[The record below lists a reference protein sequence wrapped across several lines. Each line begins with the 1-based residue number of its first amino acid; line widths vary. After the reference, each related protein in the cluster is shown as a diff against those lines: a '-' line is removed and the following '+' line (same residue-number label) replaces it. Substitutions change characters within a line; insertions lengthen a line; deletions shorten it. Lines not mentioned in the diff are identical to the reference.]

1 MPTIPWAT
9 PKPVAPS
16 HASSDAVVMASWFEL
31 RSFRDVPQFVL
42 AAMRIRRQILKSP
55 GVLGLSLIAKPLN
68 KSFFT
73 LSAWQDRE
81 SLDAAVPR
89 QPHARTMEHFH
100 SRMAGSRFVFWTVPR
115 SELPIKWRDALRRLD
130 STE

>member
-1 MPTIPWAT
+1 
-9 PKPVAPS
+9 
-16 HASSDAVVMASWFEL
+16 MASRFEL
-31 RSFRDVPQFVL
+31 RSLRDVPRFLL
-42 AAMRIRRQILKSP
+42 AAMRIRRQMLKSP

-81 SLDAAVPR
+81 ALDAAVPR

-100 SRMAGSRFVFWTVPR
+100 SGMAGSRFVFWTVPR